1 MFSPETPIEVVDGD
15 LQQDH
20 FSKMNHPRG
29 VLRLGDSKTQA
40 FPSLAGQSSH

>member
-1 MFSPETPIEVVDGD
+1 MFSPETSMEVVDGD
-15 LQQDH
+15 LLQVPV
-20 FSKMNHPRG
+20 SKMNHPRG